1 MQHLS
6 SSPSVTVELPPPK
19 AGTGAADA
27 VERELSSE
35 AEAELSEG
43 EAAAAAKKESEQEQF
58 EEASEE
64 LKKMLDD
71 LPQIRNLVNSIIID
85 NTQEGMR
92 IQIVDQKG
100 LAMFPSGSAN
110 MHDHT
115 RKVLELVAQAI
126 GKMPQDLSITGH
138 TDSTRFSGG
147 ELGYTNWEL
156 SADRANATRRALIEL
171 GVSPDRLAKVVGAAD
186 QDPLV
191 KEDTAAA
198 KNRRIAIVLLR
209 GTGGAGGS

>member
-1 MQHLS
+1 MVASMLRAQRRDPAKAQAKCAFATNYPLANRQLR
-6 SSPSVTVELPPPK
+6 SPSYCVTGCRGISL
-19 AGTGAADA
+19 
-27 VERELSSE
+27 
-35 AEAELSEG
+35 
-43 EAAAAAKKESEQEQF
+43 
-58 EEASEE
+58 